1 MKTRRQSGLATVEFA
16 LVGALFFVVLFAVVE
31 FGRALFVWNT
41 LTEATRRG
49 ARLAAVCPL
58 NDPAIVNVAVFN
70 APNASSGESA
80 VLNGLST
87 GNVTTEY
94 LDASGNVTATAGNIR
109 YVRVRIDNYQHTLL
123 IPFLNT
129 TLTAPSFETTL
140 PSESLG
146 ALPDPTNP
154 DGGETRCQPT

>member
-1 MKTRRQSGLATVEFA
+1 MKKRRQSGLTTVEFA
-16 LVGALFFVVLFAVVE
+16 LVASLFFIVLFAVIE

-70 APNASSGESA
+70 APDASGASA

-87 GNVTTEY
+87 GNVTTQY
-94 LDASGNVTATAGNIR
+94 LDASGNVTGTAGNIR

-123 IPFLNT
+123 IPFFNT
-129 TLTAPSFETTL
+129 TLTAPPFETTL

-146 ALPDPTNP
+146 ALPDPANP
-154 DGGETRCQPT
+154 DGGETRCQPV